1 MQSTHQ
7 TPTVVP
13 ATAHQTQKGG
23 PLSRTAAQLCRQPA
37 FQAFCR
43 ARNEQ
48 EAAEYIRRACGIQ
61 SRAQLDHDPK
71 AARLF
76 HDQVRKPFV
85 YGRG

>member
-7 TPTVVP
+7 TPV
-13 ATAHQTQKGG
+13 AAARQAQKGG
-23 PLSRTAAQLCRQPA
+23 TLSRTAARLCQQPA

-48 EAAEYIRRACGIQ
+48 EAAEYIRRTCGIQ

-76 HDQVRKPFV
+76 HDQVRKPFA
-85 YGRG
+85 YRRAA